1 MAEEQDESSK
11 TEDPTQKRLDDARKR
26 GQVAQSREV
35 NNTLIL
41 LASTLA
47 LAGFTP
53 WIADRSRQLF
63 IASLGEAHLVRVGL
77 EDVQAIATDLV
88 LAIALLSGPVVLAAL
103 VAGIAAGIAQ
113 VGFMVAPQALKPQF
127 SKISPLKGLSRLL
140 SLSALVEFA
149 KGLLKM
155 ALVAWI
161 FWVVVVPAFDSLPL
175 MVLRDVQQSL
185 VEVSSLTLKLLFVV
199 VAATVVIAAADLLYQ
214 RLKLQREL
222 RMTRTELQDEFKEQE
237 GDPMVK
243 AKLRQIRQERSRRR
257 MMSAVPKA
265 DVVITN
271 PTHYAVALKYDRDA
285 MDAPVV
291 VAKGT
296 DRVALRIR
304 EIAEENKVP
313 IVENP
318 PLARALHASVD
329 IDRAIDPEHYKA
341 VAEIISYVWRLKAG
355 ARGGAR
361 PS

>member
-1 MAEEQDESSK
+1 MAEDKDESSK

-63 IASLGEAHLVRVGL
+63 TTSLGEAHLVRVGL
-77 EDVQAIATDLV
+77 GDVQAIATDLV

-113 VGFMVAPQALKPQF
+113 VGWMVAPEALKPQF
-127 SKISPLKGLSRLL
+127 SKISPLKGLSRML

-161 FWVVVVPAFDSLPL
+161 FWSVVVPAFDSLPL

-185 VEVSSLTLKLLFVV
+185 VEVSALTLKLLFVV
-199 VAATVVIAAADLLYQ
+199 VAATVVIAAA
-214 RLKLQREL
+214 E
-222 RMTRTELQDEFKEQE
+222 RM
-237 GDPMVK
+237 
-243 AKLRQIRQERSRRR
+243 
-257 MMSAVPKA
+257 
-265 DVVITN
+265 
-271 PTHYAVALKYDRDA
+271 
-285 MDAPVV
+285 
-291 VAKGT
+291 
-296 DRVALRIR
+296 
-304 EIAEENKVP
+304 
-313 IVENP
+313 
-318 PLARALHASVD
+318 
-329 IDRAIDPEHYKA
+329 
-341 VAEIISYVWRLKAG
+341 
-355 ARGGAR
+355 
-361 PS
+361 